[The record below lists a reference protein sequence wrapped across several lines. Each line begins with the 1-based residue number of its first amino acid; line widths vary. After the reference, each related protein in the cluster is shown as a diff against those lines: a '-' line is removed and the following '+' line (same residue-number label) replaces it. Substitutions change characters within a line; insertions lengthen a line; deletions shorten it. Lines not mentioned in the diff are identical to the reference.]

1 MNTEINIRENTY
13 THGYCCDFYVNG
25 KKFYADVSDVS
36 DVEYG
41 GPECMIFRYIND
53 DEIDWSGVY
62 ANRDVSVSK
71 ESLLECIKEF
81 TEQESGA

>member
-25 KKFYADVSDVS
+25 KKFYADVSDVT
-36 DVEYG
+36 YC

-53 DEIDWSGVY
+53 DDIDWSGVY
-62 ANRDVSVSK
+62 ANRDVSVSN
-71 ESLLECIKEF
+71 ESLLGCVKEF

>member
-36 DVEYG
+36 YC
-41 GPECMIFRYIND
+41 GPECMIFKYIND

-62 ANRDVSVSK
+62 ANNDVSVSK
-71 ESLLECIKEF
+71 ESLLKCIKEF
-81 TEQESGA
+81 TEQESGV

>member
-25 KKFYADVSDVS
+25 KKFYADVSDIS
-36 DVEYG
+36 DIEYY

-53 DEIDWSGVY
+53 DDIDWSGVY
-62 ANRDVSVSK
+62 ADNDVSVSK
-71 ESLLECIKEF
+71 ESLLKCVKDF
-81 TEQESGA
+81 TEQESGV

>member
-1 MNTEINIRENTY
+1 MNTEINIRKNTY

-25 KKFYADVSDVS
+25 KKFYADVSDVP
-36 DVEYG
+36 YCG
-41 GPECMIFRYIND
+41 LECMIFRYIND

-62 ANRDVSVSK
+62 TNRDVSMSK

-81 TEQESGA
+81 TEQERGA

>member
-1 MNTEINIRENTY
+1 MNTEINIRENAY

-25 KKFYADVSDVS
+25 KKFYADVSDVT
-36 DVEYG
+36 YC
-41 GPECMIFRYIND
+41 GPECMIFRYIDD

-71 ESLLECIKEF
+71 ESLLGCVKEF